1 MTRLPTGRA
10 GRTLAAGLTVLALT
24 LLWLGVV
31 APALAWYAERGE
43 RLAGR
48 TALAAR
54 MQALAD
60 NLPALQQQAA
70 RLTASGPA
78 GQALLG
84 GATDAIA
91 GATLQE
97 AVQDIATR
105 AGVTVSSAEVLPAEP
120 IGRYRRIGLKV
131 TLSAPWPLTTALL
144 AAIAQSVPQMMVA
157 DLTMQRSVGV
167 SAAESRPV
175 QAAFTVFAMQAG
187 PGAGQ

>member
-1 MTRLPTGRA
+1 MTGPPTGRA
-10 GRTLAAGLTVLALT
+10 GRALAASLTLLALV

-31 APALAWYAERGE
+31 APGLAWYTERAE

-60 NLPALQQQAA
+60 TLPALRQEAA
-70 RLTASGPA
+70 RLTAAGPA
-78 GQALLG
+78 EQALLG

-97 AVQDIATR
+97 AVQDLATR
-105 AGVTVSSAEVLPAEP
+105 AGVTVSSAEMLPAEP
-120 IGRYRRIGLKV
+120 AGRYRRIGLKV
-131 TLSAPWPLTTALL
+131 TLSAPWPSTTALL
-144 AAIAQSVPQMMVA
+144 AAIAQAVPQMMVA
-157 DLTMQRSVGV
+157 DLAMQRSVGV
-167 SAAESRPV
+167 GAAESRPV

-187 PGAGQ
+187 QGGGR